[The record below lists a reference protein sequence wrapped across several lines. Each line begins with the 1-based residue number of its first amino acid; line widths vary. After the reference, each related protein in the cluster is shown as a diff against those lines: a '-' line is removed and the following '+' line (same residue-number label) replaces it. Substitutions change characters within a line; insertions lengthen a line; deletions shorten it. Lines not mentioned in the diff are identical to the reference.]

1 MAYHQ
6 AFNPKINN
14 MYGRNHNIA
23 QSDKNMKFY
32 GVLGEK
38 KMNFIQEPYMSSSP
52 NYLNQ
57 QKNK

>member
-6 AFNPKINN
+6 GFNPKINN
-14 MYGRNHNIA
+14 MYNRNHNIA

-38 KMNFIQEPYMSSSP
+38 KMNFIQEPYMSNSP
-52 NYLNQ
+52 SYMN